1 MDLTADGL
9 LEDLA
14 IHLEQEFIK
23 EGIGIPDANQKAISI
38 AEKMRQHWKG
48 QALYIPS
55 GANAKTRNRDQQII
69 AEFNGRNHAELA
81 QKHGISAMRIRQILW
96 RYVDEQR
103 AQGRENPLSKSS

>member
-1 MDLTADGL
+1 MDLSADGL

-14 IHLEQEFIK
+14 IQLEQEFVK
-23 EGIGIPDANQKAISI
+23 EGIGAPDASQKAISI

-55 GANAKTRNRDQQII
+55 GANGKTRNRDQQII

-81 QKHGISAMRIRQILW
+81 QKHGLSTMRIRQILW
-96 RYVDEQR
+96 RARDMRHAE
-103 AQGRENPLSKSS
+103 APKKTP

>member
-1 MDLTADGL
+1 MDLSADGL

-14 IHLEQEFIK
+14 TQLEQEFLK
-23 EGIGIPDANQKAISI
+23 DGIDQDEANHKAITI

-55 GANAKTRNRDQQII
+55 GTSAKTRNRDQQIV

-81 QKHGISAMRIRQILW
+81 QKHSLSTMRIRQILW
-96 RYVDEQR
+96 RARDMHHAETLR
-103 AQGRENPLSKSS
+103 KTM

>member
-1 MDLTADGL
+1 MDLSADGL

-23 EGIGIPDANQKAISI
+23 EGFGIPDACQKAISI
-38 AEKMRQHWKG
+38 SEKMRQHWKG
-48 QALYIPS
+48 QSLYIPS

-81 QKHGISAMRIRQILW
+81 HKHGISTMRIRQILW
-96 RYVDEQR
+96 RARDKRHAE
-103 AQGRENPLSKSS
+103 ALKKTT